1 MVKILRSL
9 NPTRAI
15 MGRLFLWFW
24 ATFMVTSLL
33 AIWGSRLFFED
44 LQVVQIKPREVADL
58 NLAIERMERERFQ
71 NMPFEEALDR
81 SSRGIRGRLIA
92 IDVLDNRLIPGGGPP
107 LRNNDKDDLL
117 RLIGQTSPIAVE
129 RGAFKIIGP
138 LFFER
143 NGKRYALFSVK
154 FDMPEKRTPPVL
166 LFLSIA
172 VITTILLSWLFA
184 KSLTTPILHIQS
196 SARRIAGGDWQSR
209 VGSAAR
215 RQDELGQ
222 LARDFN
228 KMAEQLETMWG
239 AQKRLLADVSH
250 ELRSPLAR
258 LQMALGLAYQQNVDP
273 DTLSWVER
281 EADRMEA
288 LIAQLLTLSRAESGE
303 ATIQKQALTLVLNDV
318 LTDANFEAANRNK
331 QLQIDEI
338 PKMTVLIDSMMF
350 CRAVENVLRNAIR
363 HSKLMT
369 HISFSENNKHW
380 CIHITDDGDG
390 LTAEECERIFSPF
403 YRATLAR
410 ERESGGVGLG
420 LSIAK
425 AAVEL
430 HHGRIIAEPAER
442 GGLRVTLSFPKSL
455 DDE

>member
-1 MVKILRSL
+1 MVKLLRSIS
-9 NPTRAI
+9 PTRAI

-24 ATFMVTSLL
+24 ATFIVTSLL

-44 LQVVQIKPREVADL
+44 LQVVQIKPREVEDL
-58 NLAIERMERERFQ
+58 NQAIERMQRERFQ
-71 NMPFEEALDR
+71 SIPLHEALDR
-81 SSRGIRGRLIA
+81 NSRGIRGRLVAVDIR
-92 IDVLDNRLIPGGGPP
+92 DNRLVSGGGPP
-107 LRNNDKDDLL
+107 LRDNDKEDLL
-117 RLIGQTSPIAVE
+117 RLVNQTSPIAVK
-129 RGAFKIIGP
+129 RGAFKILGP
-138 LFFER
+138 VFFDR
-143 NGKRYALFSVK
+143 DNSRFALFAVK
-154 FDMPEKRTPPVL
+154 LDMPEKQTPPVL
-166 LFLSIA
+166 LFLAIA
-172 VITTILLSWLFA
+172 LITTTLLSWLFA
-184 KSLTTPILHIQS
+184 KTLTNPILHIQG
-196 SARRIAGGDWQSR
+196 SAKRLASGDWQTR
-209 VGSAAR
+209 VGKAAK

-228 KMAEQLETMWG
+228 KMAEQLESMWG

-258 LQMALGLAYQQNVDP
+258 LQMALGLAHQQNVDP
-273 DTLSWVER
+273 ATLSRVER

-288 LIAQLLTLSRAESGE
+288 LVSQLLTLSRAEAGE
-303 ATIQKQALTLVLNDV
+303 ANMQKHALSLVLNDV
-318 LTDANFEAANRNK
+318 LTDANFEAANKNK
-331 QLQIDEI
+331 QLRIDDI
-338 PKMTVLIDSMMF
+338 PKKTVVIDSMMF

-363 HSKLMT
+363 HSKLVT
-369 HISFSENNKHW
+369 HIAFSEDAQYW

-390 LTAEECERIFSPF
+390 LTIEECERIFSPF

-442 GGLRVTLSFPKSL
+442 GGLRVTMSFPKL
-455 DDE
+455 

>member
-1 MVKILRSL
+1 MVKLLRSIS
-9 NPTRAI
+9 PTRAI

-24 ATFMVTSLL
+24 ATFIVTSLL

-44 LQVVQIKPREVADL
+44 LQVVQIKPREVEDL
-58 NLAIERMERERFQ
+58 NQAIERMQRERFQ
-71 NMPFEEALDR
+71 SVPLHEALDR
-81 SSRGIRGRLIA
+81 NSRGIRGRLVAVDIR
-92 IDVLDNRLIPGGGPP
+92 DNRLVSGGGPP
-107 LRNNDKDDLL
+107 LRDNDKEDLL
-117 RLIGQTSPIAVE
+117 RLVNQTSPIAVK
-129 RGAFKIIGP
+129 RGAFKILGP
-138 LFFER
+138 VFFER
-143 NGKRYALFSVK
+143 DNSRFALFAVK
-154 FDMPEKRTPPVL
+154 LDMPEKQTPPVL
-166 LFLSIA
+166 LFLAIA
-172 VITTILLSWLFA
+172 LITTTLLSWLFA
-184 KSLTTPILHIQS
+184 KTLTNPILHIQG
-196 SARRIAGGDWQSR
+196 SAKRLASGDWQTR
-209 VGSAAR
+209 VGKAAK

-228 KMAEQLETMWG
+228 KMAEQLESMWG

-258 LQMALGLAYQQNVDP
+258 LQMALGLAHQQNVDP
-273 DTLSWVER
+273 ATLSRVER

-288 LIAQLLTLSRAESGE
+288 LVSQLLTLSRAEAGE
-303 ATIQKQALTLVLNDV
+303 ANMQKHALSLVLNDV
-318 LTDANFEAANRNK
+318 LTDANFEVANKNK
-331 QLQIDEI
+331 QLKIDDI
-338 PKMTVLIDSMMF
+338 PKKTVVIDSMMF

-363 HSKLMT
+363 HSKLVT
-369 HISFSENNKHW
+369 HIAFSEDAQHW

-390 LTAEECERIFSPF
+390 LTSEECERIFSPF

-442 GGLRVTLSFPKSL
+442 GGLRVTMSFPKL
-455 DDE
+455 